1 MTIFVC
7 KDEFDSILCGVYDA
21 WMSGLG
27 HENVRLIT
35 RTEQQNQTMQMFA
48 EYREAE
54 EASWKIKKTAEAIRR
69 KISQE
74 AYAWIYRA
82 SLSRETDKA
91 DKIFR
96 FLARGFQFGP
106 RTVKMLKD
114 QISQKA
120 SGL

>member
-35 RTEQQNQTMQMFA
+35 RTEQQNQTMQMFV

-74 AYAWIYRA
+74 
-82 SLSRETDKA
+82 
-91 DKIFR
+91 
-96 FLARGFQFGP
+96 RGFTERLSAGK
-106 RTVKMLKD
+106 RTKRIKFSVFWPGAFSLVPEPSKC
-114 QISQKA
+114 
-120 SGL
+120 

>member
-48 EYREAE
+48 EYMV
-54 EASWKIKKTAEAIRR
+54 
-69 KISQE
+69 
-74 AYAWIYRA
+74 
-82 SLSRETDKA
+82 
-91 DKIFR
+91 F
-96 FLARGFQFGP
+96 
-106 RTVKMLKD
+106 
-114 QISQKA
+114 
-120 SGL
+120 

>member
-54 EASWKIKKTAEAIRR
+54 EASWKIKKDSRGNT
-69 KISQE
+69 KKDFTGGLCVDLQSVSQQGN
-74 AYAWIYRA
+74 R
-82 SLSRETDKA
+82 
-91 DKIFR
+91 
-96 FLARGFQFGP
+96 Q
-106 RTVKMLKD
+106 
-114 QISQKA
+114 
-120 SGL
+120 SG